1 MVYRIILYILTIL
14 AYGFAQYFAE
24 KAPANAENLFQFWL
38 ILFGFVILES
48 GYRVRN
54 SPYALFPAGYL
65 LAIILQYMDVGGE
78 LVYQGV
84 GAWLH
89 AGLGIWLAFLR
100 FRPSAETAGKSNI
113 LLIAAAG
120 CLVFGLNGV
129 NYFLELAAFDQ
140 LLQFRLSSY
149 LLIASAGTF
158 LLSDQPPRQLPG
170 LVPIFRL
177 VLIIHLFL
185 VIGRV
190 IANYLT

>member
-1 MVYRIILYILTIL
+1 MLYRLILYILTVL

-24 KAPANAENLFQFWL
+24 SAPANAKNLFQFWL

-65 LAIILQYMDVGGE
+65 IAIMLQYLEVGSG
-78 LVYQGV
+78 LVYQSI

-89 AGLGIWLAFLR
+89 VGLGLWLVYLR
-100 FRPSAETAGKSNI
+100 FRPSSEKTGRSNV

-129 NYFLELAAFDQ
+129 NYFLELRILDQ

-170 LVPIFRL
+170 LIPIFRL
-177 VLIIHLFL
+177 VLIIHVFL
-185 VIGRV
+185 VISRV
-190 IANYLT
+190 VANYLT